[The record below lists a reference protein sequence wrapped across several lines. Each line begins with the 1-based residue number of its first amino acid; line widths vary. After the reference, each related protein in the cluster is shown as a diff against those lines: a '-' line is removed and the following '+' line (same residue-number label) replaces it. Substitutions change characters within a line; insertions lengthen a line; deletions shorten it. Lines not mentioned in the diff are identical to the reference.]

1 MTGNRENKR
10 PDQETEPL
18 RPHVKWTRKH
28 RRALKISTFVLVAH
42 LLGLATSM
50 HALMATRTAPGAV
63 AWIVS
68 LNTIPYVAVPAYW
81 VFGRSKFQD
90 YVSLRREKV
99 ASLEETLQSGLAQLE
114 PLRTNWPVDSH
125 RTFRAVEKLA
135 RLPFLDGNQV
145 ELLIDGERAFDSI
158 FEGISAAQEY
168 LLVQFYIVRDDELG
182 REFQRRLIERAREG
196 LRIYMLLDEIG
207 SSQLEPSFVDE
218 LTDAG
223 VEVHW
228 FQSTRG
234 WLNKFQ
240 LNFRNHRKLV
250 VADGKRGWLG
260 GLNVGNEYLAEDWR
274 DTHLQIA
281 GPAVLHL
288 QVSFLEDWR
297 WATDDLPRLS
307 WAPHV
312 VHGRGV
318 PVLILPTGPA
328 DRVET
333 ASLMIQQ
340 LLHLAQERVW
350 ISTPYLVPDEGVR
363 ASLKLAAISGIDV
376 RLLIPEASDSKIV
389 SLAAYPFIDPLLE
402 AGVKIYR
409 YQPGLMHGKAILID
423 DNVAAV
429 STLNLDNR
437 SLRLNFEL
445 IALVADRAFASEV
458 EAMFERDFARSHGI
472 EIDEFA
478 DKPLWFR
485 IAARGAYL
493 FAPVL

>member
-1 MTGNRENKR
+1 MKTENGRPNREYGPEHPR
-10 PDQETEPL
+10 
-18 RPHVKWTRKH
+18 VKWTRKH
-28 RRALKISTFVLVAH
+28 RRALKISTVVLVAH

-50 HALMATRTAPGAV
+50 HALMTTRTAPGAI

-99 ASLEETLQSGLAQLE
+99 ASLEETLQPELARFE
-114 PLRTNWPVDSH
+114 SLRMNWPEDSH
-125 RTFRAVEKLA
+125 RAFRAVEKLA

-145 ELLIDGERAFDSI
+145 ELLIDGERTFESI
-158 FEGISAAQEY
+158 FEGIGAARDY
-168 LLVQFYIVRDDELG
+168 LLVQFYIVRDDEQG
-182 REFQRRLIERAREG
+182 RELQRRLIERARQG
-196 LRIYMLLDEIG
+196 LRIYVLLDEIG
-207 SSQLEPSFVDE
+207 SSQLNRSFVDE

-223 VEVHW
+223 VEVRW

-234 WLNKFQ
+234 WANTFQ

-250 VADGKRGWLG
+250 VADGKRGWVG
-260 GLNVGNEYLAEDWR
+260 GLNVGNEYQAVDWR
-274 DTHLQIA
+274 DTHLLVE
-281 GPAVLHL
+281 GPAALHL

-297 WATDDLPRLS
+297 WATDDLPQLS
-307 WAPHV
+307 WSPHEV
-312 VHGRGV
+312 SGRGV

-328 DRVET
+328 DSVET

-340 LLHLAQERVW
+340 FLHLAEKRFW
-350 ISTPYLVPDEGVR
+350 ISTPYLVPDEGVV
-363 ASLKLAAISGIDV
+363 ASLKLAAIGGIDV
-376 RLLIPEASDSKIV
+376 RLLIPELSDNTLA
-389 SLAAYPFIDPLLE
+389 SLAAFPFIDPLLK

-423 DNVAAV
+423 DSGAAI

-445 IALVADRAFASEV
+445 TALVADPAFTSAV
-458 EAMFERDFARSHGI
+458 EAMFERDFADSHRV

>member
-1 MTGNRENKR
+1 LKTEN
-10 PDQETEPL
+10 EHLHWESEPEH
-18 RPHVKWTRKH
+18 PHVKWTRKH
-28 RRALKISTFVLVAH
+28 RRALKISTVVLVAH
-42 LLGLATSM
+42 LLGLATSI
-50 HALMATRTAPGAV
+50 HALMATRTAPGAI

-81 VFGRSKFQD
+81 VFGRSEFQD

-99 ASLEETLQSGLAQLE
+99 ASLEETLQPELARLE
-114 PLRTNWPVDSH
+114 PLRTNWPETSH
-125 RTFRAVEKLA
+125 RAFRAVEKLA

-145 ELLIDGERAFDSI
+145 ELLIDGERTFESI
-158 FEGISAAQEY
+158 FEGIGAAQDY
-168 LLVQFYIVRDDELG
+168 LLVQFYIVRDDEQG
-182 REFQRRLIERAREG
+182 REFQQRLIGRAREG
-196 LRIYMLLDEIG
+196 IRIYVLLDEIG
-207 SSQLEPSFVDE
+207 SSQLDRSFIDE
-218 LTDAG
+218 LTEAG
-223 VEVHW
+223 VEVRW

-234 WLNKFQ
+234 WANTFQ

-250 VADGKRGWLG
+250 VADGKRGWVG
-260 GLNVGNEYLAEDWR
+260 GLNVGNEYQAVDWR
-274 DTHLQIA
+274 DTHLLVE
-281 GPAVLHL
+281 GPAALHL

-297 WATDDLPRLS
+297 WATDDLPQLS
-307 WAPHV
+307 WSPHEV
-312 VHGRGV
+312 SGRGV

-340 LLHLAQERVW
+340 FLHLAEKRFW
-350 ISTPYLVPDEGVR
+350 ISTPYLVPDEGVV
-363 ASLKLAAISGIDV
+363 ASLQLAAIGGIDV
-376 RLLIPEASDSKIV
+376 RLLIPETSDSKLV
-389 SLAAYPFIDPLLE
+389 SLAAYPFIDPLLA

-423 DNVAAV
+423 DSGAAI

-445 IALVADRAFASEV
+445 TALVADPAFTSEV
-458 EAMFERDFARSHGI
+458 EAMFERDFADSHPV

-493 FAPVL
+493 LAPVL